1 MRALVLALAAAALPL
16 AGCGGD
22 PPRGVQVTE
31 ATDDARLPARPRQ
44 SLASDTVYADSGRFV
59 DPRLDSLR
67 RDSLRA
73 DSLLVLGDG
82 ARDAPPAEAAPQAP
96 GFQTFWPRF
105 RDAVRAG
112 AEPTAAMARFSGA
125 LRREDFATTFES
137 AFGAPF
143 RGPVLALTPRDFRRD
158 GTAREVTV
166 TVGYDAR
173 GEVVPED
180 EAETESSVTLRFD
193 VVDGAYRLVS
203 VALVGGAGGR
213 GA

>member
-1 MRALVLALAAAALPL
+1 MRALVALAVASLAVAA

-22 PPRGVQVTE
+22 QPRGVQVTE

-44 SLASDTVYADSGRFV
+44 SLAFDTVYADSGRYA

-73 DSLLVLGDG
+73 DSLSARGDEAG
-82 ARDAPPAEAAPQAP
+82 SESPAAEPASPAASFQA
-96 GFQTFWPRF
+96 FWPRF

-112 AEPTAAMARFSGA
+112 AEPTAALVRFSGD
-125 LRREDFATTFES
+125 LRREDFGATFGS

-143 RGPVLALTPRDFRRD
+143 RGPVLALAPRDFRRN
-158 GTAREVTV
+158 GAAREVTV

-203 VALVGGAGGR
+203 VALAD
-213 GA
+213 